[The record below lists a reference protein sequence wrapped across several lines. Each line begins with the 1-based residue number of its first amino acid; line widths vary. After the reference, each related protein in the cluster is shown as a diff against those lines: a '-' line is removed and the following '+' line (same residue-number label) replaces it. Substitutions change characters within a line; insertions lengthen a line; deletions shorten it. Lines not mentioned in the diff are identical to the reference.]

1 MPDAFVYDHVR
12 SPSGRGAAD
21 GTLRGVTVLALA
33 ARVLAELRA
42 RNRLDPGFVDD
53 IVLGCVDPVGECA
66 AGLVRAAALAAGFGA
81 VPGLQIDRFGA
92 SGLDAVNLAAAAV
105 MAGQHDM
112 ALAGGVGSAS
122 RSAPVTGALAAD
134 PSVALAAFHVP
145 PGLAADLIATRAGL
159 PRSLLDAF
167 AVESHVRAAAAWRDG
182 RFRHAVA
189 PVRDVNGI
197 TLLARDET
205 VRADATLDTF
215 AAAPPAFAALG
226 EAGFD
231 AVAIQAHPEVEAVAH
246 VHHAG
251 NSGAAADGA
260 AAVLIGSRRIGR
272 RSDLRPR
279 ARMRAFATA
288 AAEPRPGFDGTGEA
302 IRKVLRRER
311 LIVADIDVIE
321 IDEAFAGP
329 AVATIRTLGL
339 DPGRVNPN
347 GGAIA
352 LGRPPGA
359 AGAIMLGRALDE
371 LERRDRTLALIA
383 ATAAAGMATATII
396 ERV

>member
-12 SPSGRGAAD
+12 TPSGRGAPD
-21 GTLRGVTVLALA
+21 GTLRSVTVLALA
-33 ARVLAELRA
+33 ATVLAELKA

-66 AGLVRAAALAAGFGA
+66 AGLVRAAAIAAGLAA
-81 VPGLQIDRFGA
+81 VPGLLLDRFGA

-112 ALAGGVGSAS
+112 AMAGGVGSAS
-122 RSAPVTGALAAD
+122 RSVPVQGALAVD

-145 PGLAADLIATRAGL
+145 PGIAADLIATRAGL
-159 PRSLLDAF
+159 SRSRLDAF
-167 AVESHVRAAAAWRDG
+167 AVESHVRATAAWADG
-182 RFRHAVA
+182 RFRQAVA

-197 TLLARDET
+197 TLLTRDET
-205 VRADATLDTF
+205 VQADAALDTL
-215 AAAPPAFAALG
+215 AAAPPSFAALG

-246 VHHAG
+246 MHHAG
-251 NSGAAADGA
+251 NSATAADGA
-260 AAVLIGSRRIGR
+260 GAVLIGNRRIGR

-279 ARMRAFATA
+279 ARMRAFATVA
-288 AAEPRPGFDGTGEA
+288 TEPRPGLDGTAEA
-302 IRKVLRRER
+302 IRKALRRAR
-311 LIVADIDVIE
+311 LIIADIDVIE
-321 IDEAFAGP
+321 IDEVFAGP
-329 AVATIRTLGL
+329 TIETIRTLGP
-339 DPGRVNPN
+339 DPMRVNPN

-352 LGRPPGA
+352 LGRPLGA
-359 AGAIMLGRALDE
+359 VGAIMLGRALDE

-383 ATAAAGMATATII
+383 ATAAAGMATAAII

>member
-12 SPSGRGAAD
+12 TPSGRGAAD
-21 GTLRGVTVLALA
+21 GTLRSVTVLALA
-33 ARVLAELRA
+33 THVLAELKA

-66 AGLVRAAALAAGFGA
+66 AGLVRAAALAAGYAA
-81 VPGLQIDRFGA
+81 VPGLQLDRFGA

-112 ALAGGVGSAS
+112 AIAGGVGSAS
-122 RSAPVTGALAAD
+122 RSVPVQGALAVD
-134 PSVALAAFHVP
+134 PSVALATCHVP
-145 PGLAADLIATRAGL
+145 PGIAADLIATRAGL
-159 PRSLLDAF
+159 TRNRLDAF
-167 AVESHVRAAAAWRDG
+167 AAESHARAAAAWADG

-197 TLLARDET
+197 ALLARDET
-205 VRADATLDTF
+205 VRADATVDTL
-215 AAAPPAFAALG
+215 ATAPPAFAALG

-231 AVAIQAHPEVEAVAH
+231 AVAIQAHPEVEVIAH
-246 VHHAG
+246 GHHAG

-260 AAVLIGSRRIGR
+260 GAVLIGNRRIGR

-279 ARMRAFATA
+279 AKVRAFATVA
-288 AAEPRPGFDGTGEA
+288 TEPRPGLDGTAEA
-302 IRKVLRRER
+302 IRKALRRAR
-311 LIVADIDVIE
+311 LTIPDIDVIE

-329 AVATIRTLGL
+329 TIETIRSLGL

-352 LGRPPGA
+352 LGRPLGA
-359 AGAIMLGRALDE
+359 AGAVMLGRALDE
-371 LERRDRTLALIA
+371 LERRDRTLAVIA
-383 ATAAAGMATATII
+383 ATAAAGMATATVI